1 MSFGRQPVGPP
12 GAVGPEQTHFT
23 SHSIR
28 AMSIVQDIRTAFSR
42 RDNALMQ
49 LILLNVLVFA
59 GLILIQAVLTIISSG
74 GYFPLVLKQF
84 ELSSALPDFIRHP
97 WTVITYAFTHTI
109 YRKSVFDGLLHIL
122 FNMLNLYWFGQLIR
136 EYLGDRRLVSLY
148 ILGALVGAVFFL
160 LSFNLI
166 PAFQQGIGSPMV
178 GASAAVT
185 AVIVAAAT
193 LLPDYTFMVIIIGP
207 VKIKWI
213 AAVVVL
219 LSLAGLSGGNP
230 GGQLAHLGG
239 ALLGFVFIKQLQAGR
254 DLGRPVQAVG
264 NFFIRLLNRRPT
276 MRVSSTTRR
285 PEPVTAAAAGTAAQ
299 KPTGPGQ
306 PLQDEIDTILDKI
319 SRSGY
324 ESLSKDEKQKLFRAS
339 QQ

>member
-1 MSFGRQPVGPP
+1 
-12 GAVGPEQTHFT
+12 
-23 SHSIR
+23 
-28 AMSIVQDIRTAFSR
+28 MSIVQDIRTAFSR
-42 RDNALMQ
+42 RDNALIQ

-59 GLILIQAVLTIISSG
+59 GLIVLRAILTVSSAS
-74 GYFPLVLKQF
+74 GYYPPVLRQF
-84 ELSSALPDFIRHP
+84 ELSSALPVLLRHP
-97 WTVITYAFTHTI
+97 WTVLTYAFTHEG
-109 YRKSVFDGLLHIL
+109 FFHIL
-122 FNMLNLYWFGQLIR
+122 FNMLNLYWFGQLVR

-148 ILGALVGAVFFL
+148 VLGALAGAAVFL
-160 LSFNLI
+160 LSYNLI
-166 PAFQQGIGSPMV
+166 PAFQPAVGSPMV

-185 AVIVAAAT
+185 AIIVAGAT
-193 LLPDYTFMVIIIGP
+193 LLPDYTFMLILVGP

-219 LSLAGLSGGNP
+219 ISLAGVNGGNP
-230 GGQLAHLGG
+230 GGEIAHLGG

-264 NFFIRLLNRRPT
+264 NWFSNLATRRPA

-285 PEPVTAAAAGTAAQ
+285 PEPVAAASASAGK

-324 ESLSKDEKQKLFRAS
+324 ESLSKEEKQKLFRAS